1 MSAHAREL
9 RPRCSASVPA
19 VPRSAAVRGHVGAA
33 AIGVLQRSAGNAAT
47 ARLLA
52 RRALLARVKI
62 AGAEYEQHE
71 DLEGPWEADGTV
83 WADLT
88 ESERTVATELVR
100 SSRSYPDW
108 EDWTFDVRLRAAL
121 IDGINRLNELMD
133 QDVYDYNRAS
143 SGLKLPGSWQERDRA
158 GEAAG
163 LPPKADPAKEV
174 AAIFFQEGVEPPKD
188 AEFYLDCH
196 SALLASHY
204 RALSKVLGAS
214 EFNRRFGNAGITI
227 HHAGAPK
234 GTELDLTE
242 EIKIKSLSLDGLL
255 PGDLVYFSNYLDYS
269 KLHTGSAAVLSGEH
283 AVVLPGKRFAG
294 FGAEGTHDEIVEMLQ
309 RAYNK
314 GISSAKKKTQREDDP
329 GSLDGKLPGIVSVR
343 RALKP
348 GAKKK

>member
-1 MSAHAREL
+1 M
-9 RPRCSASVPA
+9 
-19 VPRSAAVRGHVGAA
+19 PRSAGVRGHVGAA

-47 ARLLA
+47 ARLLT
-52 RRALLARVKI
+52 RRALLARVEI
-62 AGAEYEQHE
+62 AGTEYEQHE
-71 DLEGPWEADGTV
+71 GLEDPWAQGDGTV

-100 SSRSYPDW
+100 SSRSYRGW

-121 IDGINRLNELMD
+121 IDGINRLNELMRGG
-133 QDVYDYNRAS
+133 VYDYNRAS

-174 AAIFFQEGVEPPKD
+174 AAIFFQEGVEPPED

-204 RALSKVLGAS
+204 RALSEVLGAS

-242 EIKIKSLSLDGLL
+242 EIKIKSLSLNGLL

-294 FGAEGTHDEIVEMLQ
+294 FGAEGTHDEIVKMLQ
-309 RAYNK
+309 RAYNED
-314 GISSAKKKTQREDDP
+314 ISSAKKKTQREDYP

-348 GAKKK
+348 GAKK